1 MQPSTCHIL
10 LSTELLQNCYLDCL
24 NPWEEDSC
32 NDYKLSSSP
41 KKSLLKV
48 KSDDELIWFCITWNF
63 HLCGIRSHR
72 CREPHRGLREQIKYC
87 FIQIFFSSIQQESI
101 NNKMCINKYED
112 RIVHYCVATVSK
124 YITGWVHLQV
134 KSSQSVHVR
143 PAGKRDLGCSL
154 KTERV
159 VWRKWCFGSVATIQ
173 SSLESETHLMLSGD
187 YYIHF
192 LKTKFAK

>member
-1 MQPSTCHIL
+1 MSWFDFASLEISTFVAFAHIDAENH
-10 LSTELLQNCYLDCL
+10 TEGCV
-24 NPWEEDSC
+24 S
-32 NDYKLSSSP
+32 
-41 KKSLLKV
+41 KSNIVL
-48 KSDDELIWFCITWNF
+48 FRF
-63 HLCGIRSHR
+63 
-72 CREPHRGLREQIKYC
+72 
-87 FIQIFFSSIQQESI
+87 FFSSIQQESI

-143 PAGKRDLGCSL
+143 PAGKQDLGCSL

-187 YYIHF
+187 CYIHF
-192 LKTKFAK
+192 FKD